1 MVNSPKIGE
10 VYHDGE
16 GGIVVVDENG
26 DVKPTDDYIA
36 ELDLSSDAE
45 ITDDKFDE
53 EAYINEIRKD
63 KINAIA
69 NAAIDAVNPIPSAD
83 EYDLDLSAEDDRLT
97 YAAALKRIINDRE
110 AEIAKIEATPEYQRE
125 EQTHGYYNDNSPVEY
140 DPGRLHNQTWNMTL
154 DLLPIRHELRRV
166 EEIAKEDK
174 L

>member
-53 EAYINEIRKD
+53 EDYINEIRKD

-69 NAAIDAVNPIPSAD
+69 NAAIDAVNLIPSAE
-83 EYDLDLSAEDDRLT
+83 EYDLDLSDEDDRLT
-97 YAAALKRIINDRE
+97 YAAALR
-110 AEIAKIEATPEYQRE
+110 
-125 EQTHGYYNDNSPVEY
+125 
-140 DPGRLHNQTWNMTL
+140 
-154 DLLPIRHELRRV
+154 
-166 EEIAKEDK
+166 
-174 L
+174 

>member
-36 ELDLSSDAE
+36 ELDLSSDVE

-53 EAYINEIRKD
+53 EDYINEIRKD

-69 NAAIDAVNPIPSAD
+69 NAAIDAVNLIPSAE
-83 EYDLDLSAEDDRLT
+83 EYDLDLSDEDDRLT
-97 YAAALKRIINDRE
+97 YAAALRRIIDDRE
-110 AEIAKIEATPEYQRE
+110 SKITEIEATPEYQSE

-154 DLLPIRHELRRV
+154 ELLPIRHELRRV